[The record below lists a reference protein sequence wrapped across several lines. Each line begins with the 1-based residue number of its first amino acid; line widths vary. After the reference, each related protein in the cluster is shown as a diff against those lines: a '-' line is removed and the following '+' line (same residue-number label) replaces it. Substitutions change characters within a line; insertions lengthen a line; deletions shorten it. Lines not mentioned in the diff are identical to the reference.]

1 MGLLRSRMRRFDT
14 AALYDALD
22 AERMRRAMSWAQVA
36 REMGVSASTVTR
48 TRLGGRMEVDG
59 MLAMVG
65 WLGVAVETFVFE
77 DHS

>member
-1 MGLLRSRMRRFDT
+1 MRRFDA

-22 AERMRRAMSWAQVA
+22 AERSRRGTTWAQVA

-65 WLGVAVETFVFE
+65 WLGVSVETFVI
-77 DHS
+77 DDQV